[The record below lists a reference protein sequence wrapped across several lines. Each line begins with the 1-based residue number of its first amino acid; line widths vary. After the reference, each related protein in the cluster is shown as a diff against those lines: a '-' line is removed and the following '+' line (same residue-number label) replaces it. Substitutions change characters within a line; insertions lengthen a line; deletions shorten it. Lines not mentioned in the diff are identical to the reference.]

1 MDKPDIELSSQKRPL
16 RSGGKRRLHKNLDLL
31 YQGRFNKKEVESKAR
46 IWKVLCKEFFQNY
59 VSPNDTVLDLGAGY
73 CDFINNIQC
82 REKLAVD
89 LNDDTSLLA
98 HPNVKVHQASSTN
111 LSLLDDESVNVV
123 FTSNFLEHLRTKEEA
138 LQTFNEVY
146 RVLKKGGLFLILQ
159 PNIRHVGFEYWDFF
173 DHHLPLTE
181 KSLVEGL
188 LIKGFK
194 IKRVIS
200 KFLPFTTKSK
210 IPQHPFLVW
219 LYLRI
224 PLVWRI
230 MGKQSFL
237 VAEK

>member
-1 MDKPDIELSSQKRPL
+1 MDKPDIDLDPEKKLSGSD
-16 RSGGKRRLHKNLDLL
+16 GKKGLHRNLDLL
-31 YQGRFNKKEVESKAR
+31 YQGRFSKKEVEDKTR
-46 IWKVLCKEFFQNY
+46 IWVILCKHFFQDY
-59 VSPNDTVLDLGAGY
+59 VSPTDTVLDLGAGY

-82 REKLAVD
+82 REKIAVD
-89 LNDDTSLLA
+89 LNDDTQLLA
-98 HPNVKVHQASSTN
+98 HPGVRVEQARSTN
-111 LSLLDDESVNVV
+111 MSFLADESVNVV

-138 LQTFNEVY
+138 LQTFNEVH

-159 PNIRHVGFEYWDFF
+159 PNIRLVGFEYWDFF
-173 DHHLPLTE
+173 DHHIALTE
-181 KSLVEGL
+181 KSLIEGL
-188 LIKGFK
+188 HIKEFK

-219 LYLRI
+219 LYLKV
-224 PLVWRI
+224 PLIWRV

>member
-1 MDKPDIELSSQKRPL
+1 MDKSDMELDPQENPANTA
-16 RSGGKRRLHKNLDLL
+16 GKKDLHKNLDLL
-31 YQGRFNKKEVESKAR
+31 YQSRFSKNEVASKSR
-46 IWKVLCKEFFQNY
+46 IWEVLCKHFFQVY
-59 VSPNDTVLDLGAGY
+59 VSPNDVVLDLGAGY

-89 LNDDTSLLA
+89 LNDDTPSLA
-98 HPNVKVHQASSTN
+98 HANVAVHQTSSTN
-111 LSLLDDESVNVV
+111 LSFLADESVDVV

-138 LQTFNEVY
+138 LQTFNEVH

-173 DHHLPLTE
+173 DHHIALTE
-181 KSLVEGL
+181 KSLIEGL
-188 LIKGFK
+188 LIKEFK

-219 LYLRI
+219 LYLKV

>member
-1 MDKPDIELSSQKRPL
+1 MELDPQKKSSEIR
-16 RSGGKRRLHKNLDLL
+16 GKKSLHKNLDVL
-31 YQGRFNKKEVESKAR
+31 YQGRFSKREVEDKSR
-46 IWKVLCKEFFQNY
+46 IWVILCRYFFQEY
-59 VSPNDTVLDLGAGY
+59 VSPNATVLDLGAGY

-89 LNDDTSLLA
+89 LNDDTPSLA
-98 HPNVKVHQASSTN
+98 HPDVTVHQASSTN
-111 LSLLDDESVNVV
+111 LSFLADESLDVV

-173 DHHLPLTE
+173 DHHIPLTD
-181 KSLVEGL
+181 KSLIEGL
-188 LIKGFK
+188 LIKEFK

-200 KFLPFTTKSK
+200 KFLPFTTKSR

-219 LYLRI
+219 LYLKV
-224 PLVWRI
+224 PLVWRV

>member
-1 MDKPDIELSSQKRPL
+1 MDKPDIELNPQIKPSDAD
-16 RSGGKRRLHKNLDLL
+16 GKRSLKKNLDVL
-31 YQGRFNKKEVESKAR
+31 YQGRFSKKEVEDKSR
-46 IWKVLCKEFFQNY
+46 IWVILCKYFFQEY
-59 VSPNDTVLDLGAGY
+59 VSPGDTVLDLGAGY
-73 CDFINNIQC
+73 CDFINNIKC

-89 LNDDTSLLA
+89 LNEDTPSLA
-98 HPNVKVHQASSTN
+98 HTDVTVQQTSSTD
-111 LSLLDDESVNVV
+111 LSFLADESVDVV

-138 LQTFNEVY
+138 LQTFNEVH
-146 RVLKKGGLFLILQ
+146 RVLKKNGLFLILQ

-173 DHHLPLTE
+173 DHHIPLTE
-181 KSLVEGL
+181 KSLIEGL
-188 LIKGFK
+188 LIKEFK

-219 LYLRI
+219 LYLKV

>member
-1 MDKPDIELSSQKRPL
+1 MDKPDMELDPQESPSSA
-16 RSGGKRRLHKNLDLL
+16 SGKKDLHKSLDLL
-31 YQGRFNKKEVESKAR
+31 YQGRFSKNEVASKSR
-46 IWKVLCKEFFQNY
+46 IWEVLCKHFFQVH
-59 VSPNDTVLDLGAGY
+59 VSPNDVVLDLGAGY

-89 LNDDTSLLA
+89 LNDDTPSLA
-98 HPNVKVHQASSTN
+98 HDNVAVHQASSTN
-111 LSLLDDESVNVV
+111 LSFLSDESVDVV

-138 LQTFNEVY
+138 LQTFNEVH

-173 DHHLPLTE
+173 DHHIALTE
-181 KSLVEGL
+181 KSLIEGL

-219 LYLRI
+219 LYLKV

>member
-1 MDKPDIELSSQKRPL
+1 MNKPDIELDLQKRH
-16 RSGGKRRLHKNLDLL
+16 SSTDGKRGLEKNLDLL
-31 YQGRFNKKEVESKAR
+31 YQGRFSEKEVKRKAR
-46 IWKVLCKEFFQNY
+46 VWVILCRHFFQEY
-59 VSPNDTVLDLGAGY
+59 VSPKDVVLDLGAGY
-73 CDFINNIQC
+73 CDFINNIEC
-82 REKLAVD
+82 GKKLAVD
-89 LNDDTSLLA
+89 LNDDTSSLA
-98 HPNVKVHQASSTN
+98 HTDVAVQQASSTN
-111 LSLLDDESVNVV
+111 LSFLSDESINVV

-138 LQTFNEVY
+138 LQTFGEVH

-173 DHHLPLTE
+173 DHHIPLTD
-181 KSLVEGL
+181 KSLIEGL
-188 LIKGFK
+188 LIKEFK

-219 LYLRI
+219 LYLKV
-224 PLVWRI
+224 PLIWRI

>member
-1 MDKPDIELSSQKRPL
+1 MDKPDIESDPEKKP
-16 RSGGKRRLHKNLDLL
+16 SGTDGKKSLQKNLDLL
-31 YQGRFNKKEVESKAR
+31 YQGRFSKQEVEDKSR
-46 IWKVLCKEFFQNY
+46 IWEVLCKHFFQEY

-89 LNDDTSLLA
+89 LNDDTPTLA
-98 HPNVKVHQASSTN
+98 HPNVTVQQASSTD
-111 LSLLDDESVNVV
+111 LSFRVDESVDVV

-138 LQTFNEVY
+138 LQTFNEVH

-173 DHHLPLTE
+173 DHHIALTD

-188 LIKGFK
+188 LIKDFK

-219 LYLRI
+219 LYLKI
-224 PLVWRI
+224 PLVWQI

>member
-1 MDKPDIELSSQKRPL
+1 MNKPDIQLGPQEKSSDAN
-16 RSGGKRRLHKNLDLL
+16 GKKGLQKNLDLL
-31 YQGRFNKKEVESKAR
+31 YQGRFSEKEVKDKSR
-46 IWKVLCKEFFQNY
+46 IWEVLCKHFFQVY

-89 LNDDTSLLA
+89 LNDDTPLLA
-98 HPNVKVHQASSTN
+98 HSNVTVQQASSTN
-111 LSLLDDESVNVV
+111 LSFLADESVDVV

-138 LQTFNEVY
+138 LQTFNEVH

-173 DHHLPLTE
+173 DHHIALTD
-181 KSLVEGL
+181 KSLIEGL
-188 LIKGFK
+188 LIKEFK
-194 IKRVIS
+194 INRVIS

-219 LYLRI
+219 LYLKI
-224 PLVWRI
+224 PLVWRV